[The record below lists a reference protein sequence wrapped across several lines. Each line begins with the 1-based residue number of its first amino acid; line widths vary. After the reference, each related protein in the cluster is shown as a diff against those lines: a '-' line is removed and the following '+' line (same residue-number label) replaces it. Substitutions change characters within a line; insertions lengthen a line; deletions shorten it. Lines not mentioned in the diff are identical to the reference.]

1 MLKNRPPLPPPKNN
15 LKLEVSSGLWE
26 QFCADGKLEL
36 GCFQVLN
43 DTWVSIPTW
52 SEDSTF
58 VTSRKSQ
65 FEEHIYKCED
75 ERFEVSCFSCL
86 YSPQLTHTHTHTL
99 SHMRIHTYTY
109 ACMHACTQART
120 QAHTHTHT
128 MCTCTQPHTQ
138 CAHIHNHTHTHT
150 Y

>member
-86 YSPQLTHTHTHTL
+86 YSPQQTHTHTLTHAHARKHTHTHTQCAHVHNHTHNV
-99 SHMRIHTYTY
+99 HMYT
-109 ACMHACTQART
+109 TK
-120 QAHTHTHT
+120 HTHTHIDIT
-128 MCTCTQPHTQ
+128 DPCQLILL
-138 CAHIHNHTHTHT
+138 AVE
-150 Y
+150 